1 MKINSR
7 IWFRPVNSNF
17 HFEDCLQHRIRC
29 LAGTIPLFICSQR
42 LNIIWLSHI
51 STLSILNDR
60 NIRTASHAL
69 NVTDLRFY
77 YTIGSWKYLHRCTRY
92 YIMWS
97 SLITQYYTVWP
108 TSEIKTPTWCIFFY
122 ISWKHHERDFKLNH
136 VMWHTQ
142 RLNILSQ

>member
-51 STLSILNDR
+51 LTLSVPNDR

-69 NVTDLRFY
+69 NCTDLRFY
-77 YTIGSWKYLHRCTRY
+77 YTIGSWKYLHRVY
-92 YIMWS
+92 SILHYVI
-97 SLITQYYTVWP
+97 SLITQYCTFVQRP
-108 TSEIKTPTWCIFFY
+108 GLKLPSGVFFFTSHGSIV
-122 ISWKHHERDFKLNH
+122 N
-136 VMWHTQ
+136 V
-142 RLNILSQ
+142 ILSLTTLCDTHKD